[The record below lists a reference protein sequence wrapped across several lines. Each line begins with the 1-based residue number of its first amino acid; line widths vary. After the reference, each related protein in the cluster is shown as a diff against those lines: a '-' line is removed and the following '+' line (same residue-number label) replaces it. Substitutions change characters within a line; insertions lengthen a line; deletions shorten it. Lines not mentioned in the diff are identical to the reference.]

1 MAANSVADLDTKK
14 NYNIQEN
21 LSFKQRIEIDK
32 THPRDRLLS
41 PPENMELKFFLEN
54 CKKLP
59 DI

>member
-14 NYNIQEN
+14 KTTVFDQAN

-41 PPENMELKFFLEN
+41 LPENME
-54 CKKLP
+54 
-59 DI
+59 

>member
-14 NYNIQEN
+14 NYNIQAN

-41 PPENMELKFFLEN
+41 LPENMEWNFV
-54 CKKLP
+54 
-59 DI
+59 